1 MSSTVTTVVICILIG
16 LMLIA
21 LVLPAVIAVIYRK
34 SYNKHANNQLINADT
49 SKKKKTWLPP
59 LGVLLISYGVSFTL
73 FLPALWMIFVAWAVV
88 GGLDASYNSV
98 FTRTDTYP
106 GDADGNAKYG
116 YTLEEN
122 DKGNFHY
129 YLYTKKKENT
139 ESGSDYILI
148 VDYKG
153 DKEIKS
159 YVQTALFS
167 EVSSDGNIDEFIDCE
182 YNYGEGTR
190 YYADINTA
198 YTPEYE
204 DEAVHTRVI
213 YRLEMLSKDITNP
226 GNAGYEEYCEDTFI
240 LEIAE

>member
-1 MSSTVTTVVICILIG
+1 MSSTFTTVIICVGIG
-16 LMLIA
+16 LLLMV

-34 SYNKHANNQLINADT
+34 SYNKHANNQLINTDK

-59 LGVLLISYGVSFTL
+59 LGVLLISYGVSFTV
-73 FLPALWMIFVAWAVV
+73 FLPVLSMIFMAWAVV
-88 GGLDASYNSV
+88 GGLEMSYNSV
-98 FTRTDTYP
+98 FTRTDYYP
-106 GDADGNAKYG
+106 GDADGSAKYG

-139 ESGSDYILI
+139 EYGSDYILI

-159 YVQTALFS
+159 YIQTALFS
-167 EVSSDGNIDEFIDCE
+167 ESSLNGNADEFIDCE

-190 YYADINTA
+190 YYAEINTT

-213 YRLEMLSKDITNP
+213 YKLEMLSKDITNP
-226 GNAGYEEYCEDTFI
+226 NNAGYEEYCEDTFV